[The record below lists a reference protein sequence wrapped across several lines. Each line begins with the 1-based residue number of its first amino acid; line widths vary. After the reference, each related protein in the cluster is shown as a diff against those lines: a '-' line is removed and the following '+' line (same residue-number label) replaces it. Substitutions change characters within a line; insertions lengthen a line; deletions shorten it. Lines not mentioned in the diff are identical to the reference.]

1 MRLNETGI
9 WLGGGVGLLLTI
21 AVTFSSFQYLNQ
33 IERDKFQEQ
42 TTHIEQKFGNY
53 LGNIK
58 ESIRFTATTLNL
70 SPDRQNIQLATDY
83 ADIVVYAPMLRHPQR
98 HEFIERM
105 REDGFINFEI
115 INGSKPSGIH
125 PAYLPVTRIEPFSV
139 QYISLLGVDLLN
151 RKDIRQSIIL
161 TSASG
166 DISMVKANI
175 IGKEPRYWMFKAI
188 YSGLAGQR
196 DPYFLTHKMEMLN
209 GVVGFQLSFPDLLT
223 SEEILS
229 GVHTD
234 LALKDAG
241 ASNGVLQQSERSLLA
256 LNLSKRLIYPID
268 SEHYLKLTITKTI
281 SWSEQMIWVLLFIAL
296 VGIVMTWVLMQ
307 SSQAVIRSNLRKK
320 NILES
325 AFEGILSFDDQGEI
339 HDMNPA
345 AKMILLSMG
354 ARTKKVYEIFNF
366 AQFDAGKVL
375 NFGVFLSA
383 CRENLLNKPI
393 ELTAQGEDGIHFI
406 ECSISCFE
414 ERSNVHFTMFLR
426 DITVRKK
433 NEEERSKLAVIV
445 EQSFNAIILTD
456 CDGVIDYVNPAFEKM
471 SGFSSAEA
479 VGKTPSITKSGQHSK
494 SYYQEMWKTLLQG
507 QSWKGNFINQAKDGH
522 LYEVEQTIFPIFPKN
537 SKKAIGYTAI
547 QQDVTE
553 RNRIQKQDDHAQ
565 RLESL
570 GVLAGGIAHDFN
582 NLLTA
587 IMGNASLAKNDLEN
601 IDSCRDKLDN
611 ILNASESAANL
622 CKQMLAYSGKGQFI
636 IHPMN
641 LSEVIQKILQLL
653 ETSVL
658 KNAKLI
664 PDLRD
669 DLPLIEAD
677 EGQMQ
682 QVIMNLVINAAEA
695 MGENRGEIQVVTEAV
710 YLTEEKLRALL
721 NGELLAKGDYVVIH
735 VRDNGCGMNADTQKK
750 VFDPFF
756 TTKFTGRGLGM
767 SAILGIV
774 RGHKGALQMQSVVGQ
789 GTQFSIYFPVV
800 KGRDVTTKTH
810 RLSSSMDALDMAP
823 SASTTVLIVD
833 DEKDIRNLA
842 SNILDMLDIHS
853 IQAES
858 GEQGLLLLEQHLDEI
873 DIILLD
879 MTMPNMNGQQFYV
892 KMQTFASHIP
902 VIISSGYSESDIR
915 QRFEEERSLNNDLA
929 ISFLQK
935 PYHPETLM
943 SNVQKILKTTSKK
956 T

>member
-1 MRLNETGI
+1 MKLNKTGI

-21 AVTFSSFQYLNQ
+21 VVTFSSFQYLNQ
-33 IERDKFQEQ
+33 IERNKFQEQ
-42 TTHIEQKFGNY
+42 TAHVEQEFGNY
-53 LGNIK
+53 LDNIK
-58 ESIRFTATTLNL
+58 ENIRFTATTLNL
-70 SPDRQNIQLATDY
+70 SQDRQGVQLATGY
-83 ADIVVYAPMLRHPQR
+83 ADVVVYAPMLRHPQR
-98 HEFIERM
+98 REFVERM

-115 INGSKPSGIH
+115 INGNKPSLIH

-139 QYISLLGVDLLN
+139 RYISLLGVDLLN
-151 RKDIRQSIIL
+151 REGIRQSII
-161 TSASG
+161 SASVSG
-166 DISMVKANI
+166 DISMVKAKV
-175 IGKEPRYWMFKAI
+175 IGKKSHYWMFKAI

-209 GVVGFQLSFPDLLT
+209 GIIGFQLTFPDLLT
-223 SEEILS
+223 SGMLASGMYATLS
-229 GVHTD
+229 
-234 LALKDAG
+234 LEDAG
-241 ASNGVLQQSERSLLA
+241 ASHTILQQSGDSLLA
-256 LNLSKRLIYPID
+256 LHLFKQLIYPVD
-268 SEHYLKLTITKTI
+268 SAHYLKLNIKKTVPWSDQMVWILLLIATVGMVIT
-281 SWSEQMIWVLLFIAL
+281 WLLMA
-296 VGIVMTWVLMQ
+296 
-307 SSQAVIRSNLRKK
+307 SSQAVIRSDLRKQ

-325 AFEGILSFDDQGEI
+325 AFEGILSFNAQAEI
-339 HDMNPA
+339 WDCNPA
-345 AKMILLSMG
+345 ANMILSSMG
-354 ARTKKVYEIFNF
+354 TVGEQKLYEIFNF
-366 AQFDAGKVL
+366 IQFDAGKGS
-375 NFGVFLSA
+375 NFGAFLLAS
-383 CRENLLNKPI
+383 REDLLNKPI
-393 ELTAQGEDGIHFI
+393 ELTAQAHDGTHFI
-406 ECSISCFE
+406 ECSISYFE
-414 ERSNVHFTMFLR
+414 ERSSVHFTMFLR

-433 NEEERSKLAVIV
+433 NDEERSKLAVIV

-479 VGKTPSITKSGQHSK
+479 VGKTPSITKSGQHSR
-494 SYYQEMWKTLLQG
+494 SYYQEMWKTLAQG
-507 QSWKGNFINQAKDGH
+507 QSWKGNFINKAKDGH

-537 SKKAIGYTAI
+537 SQKAIGYTAI

-553 RNRIQKQDDHAQ
+553 RNRIQKKDEHAQ

-601 IDSCRDKLDN
+601 TDACRDKLDN

-653 ETSVL
+653 KTSVL

-669 DLPLIEAD
+669 DLPLVEAD

-695 MGENRGEIQVVTEAV
+695 MGESAGEIQVITETV
-710 YLTEEKLRALL
+710 YLTEEKLCTLL
-721 NGELLAKGDYVVIH
+721 NGESIAKGDYVVIH
-735 VRDNGCGMNADTQKK
+735 VRDNGCGMDADTQKK

-774 RGHKGALQMQSVVGQ
+774 RAHKGALQMQSVVGQ

-800 KGRDVTTKTH
+800 KGSHVTTKTH
-810 RLSSSMDALDMAP
+810 ISNSTMGSDTPLP
-823 SASTTVLIVD
+823 TSTTVLIVD
-833 DEKDIRNLA
+833 DEKDIRSLA
-842 SNILDMLDIHS
+842 SNILDMMDMHS

-858 GEQGLLLLEQHLDEI
+858 GEQGLVLLEEHLNEI
-873 DIILLD
+873 DVVLLD
-879 MTMPNMNGQQFYV
+879 MTMPNMNGQEFYV
-892 KMQTFASHIP
+892 KMQDFASHIP
-902 VIISSGYSESDIR
+902 VIISSGYAESDIR
-915 QRFEEERSLNNDLA
+915 QRFEKEHSLNNNLA
-929 ISFLQK
+929 IAFLQK
-935 PYHPETLM
+935 PYHPETLKQ
-943 SNVQKILKTTSKK
+943 SVQDILKDASKK
-956 T
+956 